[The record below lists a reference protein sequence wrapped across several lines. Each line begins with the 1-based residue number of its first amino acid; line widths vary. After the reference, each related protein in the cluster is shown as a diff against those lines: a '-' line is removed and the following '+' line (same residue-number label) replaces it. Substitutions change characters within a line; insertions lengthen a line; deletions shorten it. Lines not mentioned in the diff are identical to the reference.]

1 MVALTTRER
10 LLAVGLTATV
20 GVWLLYA
27 VAIKPTCRRIR
38 TLERV
43 IPEKQ
48 AELHTLQAKSIE
60 YVALHK
66 DFEDS
71 RTRAGAQDPN
81 FQLLPYLEK
90 LIKRHGL
97 DKNIA
102 ADMAPHTVEVEP
114 GYSETVVR
122 IELQGISLKQLVGLL
137 KEIEASAACAQIG
150 SLHIHRDPEVETLLD
165 STVEIH
171 SPQSAQ
177 GSTVASLNERH

>member
-1 MVALTTRER
+1 MVLLTTRER
-10 LLAVGLTATV
+10 LLAGGLIAAV

-27 VAIKPTCRRIR
+27 VAIKPTCQRIR

-60 YVALHK
+60 YVALRK
-66 DFEDS
+66 DFEDF
-71 RTRAGAQDPN
+71 RAGAGTQDPN
-81 FQLLPYLEK
+81 FQLTSYLEK
-90 LIKRHGL
+90 LIKKHGL
-97 DKNIA
+97 DKNL

-114 GYSETVVR
+114 GYSETVVK
-122 IELQGISLKQLVGLL
+122 IDLQGISLKQLVGLL
-137 KEIEASAACAQIG
+137 KEIEASQACAQIG

-171 SPQSAQ
+171 SPQSGQSGLA
-177 GSTVASLNERH
+177 VNLNGHR

>member
-1 MVALTTRER
+1 MALTTRER
-10 LLAVGLTATV
+10 LLAGGLIAAVGI
-20 GVWLLYA
+20 WLLYA
-27 VAIKPTCRRIR
+27 VAIKPTCQRIR

-60 YVALHK
+60 YVALRK
-66 DFEDS
+66 DFEDF
-71 RTRAGAQDPN
+71 RAGAGTQDPN

-114 GYSETVVR
+114 GYSETVVK
-122 IELQGISLKQLVGLL
+122 IDLQGISLKQLVDLL
-137 KEIEASAACAQIG
+137 KEIEASEACAQIG

-171 SPQSAQ
+171 SPQSGQSGLA
-177 GSTVASLNERH
+177 VNLNEHR

>member
-1 MVALTTRER
+1 MVRLTTRER
-10 LLAVGLTATV
+10 LLAGGLAVAV

-48 AELHTLQAKSIE
+48 AELHTLQAKSVE
-60 YVALHK
+60 YAALRK
-66 DFEDS
+66 DFEDF
-71 RTRAGAQDPN
+71 RAGAGTQDPD

-90 LIKRHGL
+90 LIKKHGL
-97 DKNIA
+97 DRNL

-122 IELQGISLKQLVGLL
+122 IVLQGISLKQLVGLL
-137 KEIEASAACAQIG
+137 KEIEASEACAQIG
-150 SLHIHRDPEVETLLD
+150 SLHIHRDPEVAMLLD

-171 SPQSAQ
+171 SAQSGRSGLAM
-177 GSTVASLNERH
+177 GLDERR